1 VIFIMLSNHYAATY
15 SHPWNWAVL
24 MLVMAAGVSI
34 RHFFNRKHKGVY
46 AWQYPALGAVLLGVV
61 AWWTAPHIVPL
72 PPVEG
77 VADFN
82 RVRGI
87 VGERCVACHSPAPTF
102 AGITAP
108 PAGVLLSSPADIL
121 ANSQRVYQQVIVTRI
136 MPLGNVTGMT
146 EQERAVLA
154 AWIKGGAKPE

>member
-1 VIFIMLSNHYAATY
+1 
-15 SHPWNWAVL
+15 
-24 MLVMAAGVSI
+24 
-34 RHFFNRKHKGVY
+34 
-46 AWQYPALGAVLLGVV
+46 VV
-61 AWWTAPHIVPL
+61 AWWTAPRLVPL

-77 VADFN
+77 VVNFN

-87 VGERCVACHSPAPTF
+87 IGERCVACHSPAPTF
-102 AGITAP
+102 AGITAT

-146 EQERAVLA
+146 EQERAVIA